1 MNIDDILIALVSVLK
16 QPHRPGV
23 ASKII
28 SARQD
33 FPETM
38 AAMEILRQ
46 RLEHLMEG
54 TDYELALP
62 PEINALLSIE
72 EVVALH
78 IAIMDVKDD
87 ILSGELDAEGWSA
100 AILDC
105 LSPERRAEVG
115 VIILRHLCDEQ
126 PLPSDGNVVPLKPN

>member
-1 MNIDDILIALVSVLK
+1 
-16 QPHRPGV
+16 
-23 ASKII
+23 
-28 SARQD
+28 
-33 FPETM
+33 
-38 AAMEILRQ
+38 
-46 RLEHLMEG
+46 MEG